1 MSTRSAD
8 ASEGVAFL
16 TSLLVRFPELGS
28 ASLGPNRGE
37 IRLEFYLDS
46 EVDTMRFEE
55 FIAKFKMS
63 WDLFF
68 ELMRITPNDR
78 RITRVVE
85 YPTEESEQEADVEI
99 VRVTRDLETM
109 TLEELSLMVG
119 LIKDRF
125 IATLIEGEAIAPA
138 EARYQEQVLLR
149 SLDRVRSDPYAFGSL
164 TGFRDEMR
172 VLVYSSDENAPV
184 RGSRLAPVAR
194 KGHGGEDSQDS

>member
-28 ASLGPNRGE
+28 ASLGPRKGE

-55 FIAKFKMS
+55 FIKTFKMS

-68 ELMRITPNDR
+68 ELLRVSPNDR
-78 RITRVVE
+78 RVTRVVE
-85 YPTEESEQEADVEI
+85 YPTEDSDQDADVEI
-99 VRVTRDLETM
+99 IRVTRDLETL
-109 TLEELSLMVG
+109 TLEELSLMVN

-125 IATLIEGEAIAPA
+125 IATIIEGEPIAPA
-138 EARYQEQVLLR
+138 EARYQEQVLLK

-172 VLVYSSDENAPV
+172 VLVYSSDEN
-184 RGSRLAPVAR
+184 GSKMSSRR
-194 KGHGGEDSQDS
+194 KGYGGGGSTDKDQ